1 MALRPRLQLAES
13 FVAAAGRSGETLPAK
28 SEARQ
33 PPVPA
38 AANDAGLP
46 AQWAEADTS
55 FVLPMQAVGAW
66 IVPMISFVAMVALP
80 LMVIAIY
87 LFAFASP
94 QYLSEFRFSVTE
106 VTPPT
111 AGGSSP
117 STPTPS
123 GTSGGSMAAM
133 ASAALGG
140 GGVHGGSQQNYVVID
155 YLKSRQVIDELSKKI
170 QVDEVYGREDVD
182 WWSRF
187 NTARSRER
195 LVDYWQRMVTTNYDP
210 ITGLAKVEVYA
221 FTPEDAFK
229 VASNLVDLSEI
240 LVNDISGRSRQDA
253 VTFAEAEVVR
263 SRKELDLRRADLA
276 AFRAREGV
284 IDPTPSVVTT
294 NITVATTLQT
304 MLSQLEADR
313 ATLKQQNVD
322 ERSPAAQAVTAR
334 INATKLQIQ
343 GVERE
348 VANDRTG
355 RDTLAKV
362 VAQFDKLEVERQY
375 AQSSVLNALQNLDR
389 ARSAAAAQ
397 HMYLTPYVRPVMPT
411 SAAGP
416 LAGKILTLCGLGL
429 FSFWLCGLLIFRA
442 IRQSAA

>member
-13 FVAAAGRSGETLPAK
+13 FAQAAGGSGETLPAK
-28 SEARQ
+28 SEPAK
-33 PPVPA
+33 PAVPVP
-38 AANDAGLP
+38 ANDAGLP
-46 AQWAEADTS
+46 AQWAGSDAS
-55 FVLPMQAVGAW
+55 FPLPMQAVRAW
-66 IVPMISFVAMVALP
+66 IVPVLSFLVMVALP
-80 LMVIAIY
+80 LAVIALY
-87 LFAFASP
+87 LFAFAAP
-94 QYLSEFRFSVTE
+94 QYMAEFRFSVTE

-111 AGGSSP
+111 AGGSTSSP
-117 STPTPS
+117 SSS
-123 GTSGGSMAAM
+123 GTSGSPMMAM

-140 GGVHGGSQQNYVVID
+140 GGGIHGGSQQNYVVID
-155 YLKSRQVIDELSKKI
+155 YLRSRQVIDELSKTLPVE
-170 QVDEVYGREDVD
+170 QVYGRDGVD
-182 WWSRF
+182 WFSRF

-195 LVDYWQRMVTTNYDP
+195 FVDYWQRMVTTNFDP

-221 FTPEDAFK
+221 FSPEDAYK
-229 VASNLVDLSEI
+229 VASTLVDLSET

-253 VTFAEAEVVR
+253 ITYSENEVKR
-263 SRKELDLRRADLA
+263 ARRELDGRRADLA

-284 IDPTPSVVTT
+284 IDPTPSVVST
-294 NITVATTLQT
+294 NITVAAGLQT

-348 VANDRTG
+348 VAHDRTG

-362 VAQFDKLEVERQY
+362 VAEFDKLEVERQY
-375 AQSSVLNALQNLDR
+375 AQSTVLNALQNLDR
-389 ARSAAAAQ
+389 ARSNAAAQ
-397 HMYLTPYVRPVMPT
+397 HMYLTPYVRPVLPT
-411 SAAGP
+411 SPAGP
-416 LAGKILTLCGLGL
+416 LISKILTLFGLGL
-429 FSFWLCGLLIFRA
+429 FSFWLCGLLIVRA